1 MGVAFRSTVIIS
13 QFFRP
18 FSQQCLKVIWRK
30 SVKNKLKSRMSSRAS
45 ILPSFWGRFHPSSDA
60 FQIVKFTLLIA
71 IYSIWFLAS
80 NVLAI
85 CELAN
90 RFQVDTLL
98 SKCERILR
106 NCFEIP
112 LSERF
117 FFAEKHSLKGLM
129 VIFLHITFLL
139 TSCIEPV
146 TCHRS
151 FFLIK
156 LKIYESENFWAK
168 F

>member
-30 SVKNKLKSRMSSRAS
+30 SATKKLKSKMSSRVS
-45 ILPSFWGRFHPSSDA
+45 ILPSFWGRFHPSSDV
-60 FQIVKFTLLIA
+60 FQIVKFTLFIA

-80 NVLAI
+80 NVLTI
-85 CELAN
+85 CELAD

-98 SKCERILR
+98 LKCERILR

-117 FFAEKHSLKGLM
+117 FFAEKHSLKGLV
-129 VIFLHITFLL
+129 VIFLH
-139 TSCIEPV
+139 V
-146 TCHRS
+146 TYVG
-151 FFLIK
+151 LVV
-156 LKIYESENFWAK
+156 A
-168 F
+168 